1 MFVSLCL
8 THEELADDDPVI
20 IPFKVNNGIFIA
32 IIYDYTIYYIWYN
45 HRVTVRLLFVL
56 REVYSVL

>member
-32 IIYDYTIYYIWYN
+32 IIYDYTIYYM
-45 HRVTVRLLFVL
+45 V
-56 REVYSVL
+56 